1 MLLVYCIF
9 LVNKSLMNLIKPYL
23 ISLRVA
29 SLSPAAAV
37 RLSMLSSADYH
48 PQAYCRQAVS
58 GANGEQNSPAYM
70 LEV

>member
-1 MLLVYCIF
+1 MLLVHCIF
-9 LVNKSLMNLIKPYL
+9 LVNKSLMNL

-58 GANGEQNSPAYM
+58 GANGEQNSFAYM